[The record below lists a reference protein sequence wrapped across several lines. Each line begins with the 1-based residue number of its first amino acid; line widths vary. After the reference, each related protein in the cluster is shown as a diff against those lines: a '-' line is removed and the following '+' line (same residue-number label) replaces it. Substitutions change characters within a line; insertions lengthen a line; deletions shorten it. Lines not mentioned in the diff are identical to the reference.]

1 MTKTDLVVE
10 ADQSAFFAP
19 PDVPDSFKKAIGVVQ
34 VAMGKLG
41 FLHRKLYNVM
51 LANAYEGLGEGR
63 TQFSIP
69 ASMMAELAGFDSNN
83 YQVIYDHCRELM
95 QTEVLTV
102 DFDKRQKGRGRG
114 NRRRGGTTLVADFDV
129 IEGGTI
135 TYSFSP
141 KMAQL
146 LHEPEQYIWMAL
158 SAQSKFSSKYELS
171 LFENCIRYIGVQTT
185 GFKDVEDWRAVLGA
199 DDPTYDQ
206 FKDFNKKV
214 LKPAIQGVNSKSGI
228 IVDPEFEREKR
239 RVARIKF
246 NVREDPQLSLLEY
259 RAHSRIRETEAYKAV
274 RELGLQDVIAVHY
287 IETKGEAAVL
297 EAVAYVR
304 DKKPKNPT
312 GYLVHA
318 LKSGY
323 GEKTPEERRKA
334 AEGRAKAE
342 ELKAAREAKAA
353 AERAEEAL
361 QRRFKAHQDIRYP
374 ALLAEQGEP
383 ELERFGGIVKEALP
397 QHRAF
402 LKRWDEVGQDYR
414 KLDSDNM
421 TDGGILR
428 YVRMEALKR
437 WGAKADHDLEAFR
450 QLESL
455 EEPRSGRAE

>member
-10 ADQSAFFAP
+10 ADQSAFFSP

-69 ASMMAELAGFDSNN
+69 ASMMAELAGFESNN

-102 DFDKRQKGRGRG
+102 DFDKRRKGRGGG

-199 DDPTYDQ
+199 EDPTYDQ

-259 RAHSRIRETEAYKAV
+259 REHSKIRETEAYKAV
-274 RELGLQDVIAVHY
+274 RDIGLQDVVAIHF

-297 EAVAYVR
+297 EAVAYVQ

-323 GEKTPEERRKA
+323 GVKTPEEREEAAQAQQRALEARDAHQAAKEEEA
-334 AEGRAKAE
+334 AEKALEARFRAHQKGRVSAILADLSQEDRQAVCDALSDDIPIPAVAKQWDDVGRDLDRIG
-342 ELKAAREAKAA
+342 ELKRAA
-353 AERAEEAL
+353 
-361 QRRFKAHQDIRYP
+361 
-374 ALLAEQGEP
+374 QGIMASRLNETV
-383 ELERFGGIVKEALP
+383 L
-397 QHRAF
+397 
-402 LKRWDEVGQDYR
+402 
-414 KLDSDNM
+414 
-421 TDGGILR
+421 T
-428 YVRMEALKR
+428 R
-437 WGAKADHDLEAFR
+437 WGQPVDRDIELFKTE
-450 QLESL
+450 
-455 EEPRSGRAE
+455 GR

>member
-1 MTKTDLVVE
+1 MTKTDLV
-10 ADQSAFFAP
+10 ADTDQSAFFAP

-51 LANAYEGLGEGR
+51 LANAYEGLGAGR

-69 ASMMAELAGFDSNN
+69 ASMMAELAGFESNN

-102 DFDKRQKGRGRG
+102 DFDKRQKGRGGG

-199 DDPTYDQ
+199 EDPTYDQ

-259 RAHSRIRETEAYKAV
+259 REHSKIRETDAYAAV
-274 RELGLQDVIAVHY
+274 RDIGLQDVVAIHF
-287 IETKGEAAVL
+287 IETKGEEAVL
-297 EAVAYVR
+297 EAVAYVL

-323 GEKTPEERRKA
+323 GEKTPEERERA
-334 AEGRAKAE
+334 AEAEKRAIEAQEVERAQRAQEALERRFRAHQEARVKAILADLSTEEREAVRQAVSEDIPIPAVAQQWDAVGRDLDRIG
-342 ELKAAREAKAA
+342 ELKRAAKGIMLSRLKDAVLSGWGTAQDRDMA
-353 AERAEEAL
+353 
-361 QRRFKAHQDIRYP
+361 RFQE
-374 ALLAEQGEP
+374 LASQ
-383 ELERFGGIVKEALP
+383 
-397 QHRAF
+397 
-402 LKRWDEVGQDYR
+402 
-414 KLDSDNM
+414 
-421 TDGGILR
+421 
-428 YVRMEALKR
+428 
-437 WGAKADHDLEAFR
+437 
-450 QLESL
+450 
-455 EEPRSGRAE
+455 

>member
-1 MTKTDLVVE
+1 MGQAAV
-10 ADQSAFFAP
+10 
-19 PDVPDSFKKAIGVVQ
+19 GQ
-34 VAMGKLG
+34 VKITWQC
-41 FLHRKLYNVM
+41 

-69 ASMMAELAGFDSNN
+69 ASMMAELAGFESNN

-102 DFDKRQKGRGRG
+102 DFDKRRKGRGG
-114 NRRRGGTTLVADFDV
+114 ANRRRGGTTLVADFDV

-199 DDPTYDQ
+199 EDPTYDQ

-246 NVREDPQLSLLEY
+246 NVREDPQLSLLYSE
-259 RAHSRIRETEAYKAV
+259 SRKT
-274 RELGLQDVIAVHY
+274 
-287 IETKGEAAVL
+287 
-297 EAVAYVR
+297 R
-304 DKKPKNPT
+304 DLM
-312 GYLVHA
+312 G
-318 LKSGY
+318 
-323 GEKTPEERRKA
+323 
-334 AEGRAKAE
+334 
-342 ELKAAREAKAA
+342 
-353 AERAEEAL
+353 
-361 QRRFKAHQDIRYP
+361 
-374 ALLAEQGEP
+374 
-383 ELERFGGIVKEALP
+383 
-397 QHRAF
+397 
-402 LKRWDEVGQDYR
+402 
-414 KLDSDNM
+414 
-421 TDGGILR
+421 
-428 YVRMEALKR
+428 
-437 WGAKADHDLEAFR
+437 
-450 QLESL
+450 
-455 EEPRSGRAE
+455 

>member
-10 ADQSAFFAP
+10 ADQDAFFSP

-69 ASMMAELAGFDSNN
+69 ASMMAELAGFESNN

-102 DFDKRQKGRGRG
+102 DFDKRRRGRASG

-185 GFKDVEDWRAVLGA
+185 GFKDVADWRAVLGA
-199 DDPTYDQ
+199 EDPTYNQ

-228 IVDPEFEREKR
+228 IVAPEFEREKR

-246 NVREDPQLSLLEY
+246 NVREDPQLSLLDH
-259 RAHSRIRETEAYKAV
+259 RVHSKIRETEAYKAA
-274 RELGLQDVIAVHY
+274 RDMGLQDVIAIHF
-287 IETKGEAAVL
+287 IETKGEAAVM
-297 EAVAYVR
+297 EAVTYVQQ
-304 DKKPKNPT
+304 KKPKNPT

-323 GEKTPEERRKA
+323 GEKTPEER
-334 AEGRAKAE
+334 E
-342 ELKAAREAKAA
+342 KAA
-353 AERAEEAL
+353 AAQQRALEAQDAKQAAEDAERAHKAL
-361 QRRFKAHQDIRYP
+361 EGRFRAHQRARVEEI
-374 ALLAEQGEP
+374 LAELSADDREAVRETVSHDIPIPTVAKQWDDIDRDLARIGEMKRAGRSII
-383 ELERFGGIVKEALP
+383 ENRLHEAVL
-397 QHRAF
+397 
-402 LKRWDEVGQDYR
+402 G
-414 KLDSDNM
+414 
-421 TDGGILR
+421 
-428 YVRMEALKR
+428 R
-437 WGAKADHDLEAFR
+437 WGAAHDRDIELFR
-450 QLESL
+450 AQE
-455 EEPRSGRAE
+455 RA